1 MTESISQVHAS
12 LTPGASTT
20 RRVRGQ
26 TWKFT
31 RPQNLS
37 AAGNPAVTARVAEP
51 KICLIC
57 DGQGYLLFAEGR
69 VSGPCPSCRCAYC
82 HEPTD
87 TPPECRDCATGEKQ

>member
-37 AAGNPAVTARVAEP
+37 AAGNPAAAE
-51 KICLIC
+51 
-57 DGQGYLLFAEGR
+57 
-69 VSGPCPSCRCAYC
+69 
-82 HEPTD
+82 TD
-87 TPPECRDCATGEKQ
+87 DERAAWIADDAAMERRADR